1 MVILQRTLC
10 WTWFLL
16 CSAYPNVFGRIGGDT
31 IVYDCTISECCS
43 AQVSPEVCEWVISQL
58 GKKRDPLAPVRR
70 RDFWLLSCSH
80 HTGQVPPWVAA
91 CRLYIRGNH
100 SSMYLV
106 NKILKQYSAAFITC
120 DLWCKSPW
128 QENVYT
134 FLIWDRRRTACN
146 RGVSCHEQPLLACP
160 GSLHL
165 RGALG
170 LFSMLAVRSV
180 TGVCR
185 SQTPH
190 AAVTQAH
197 SFMTHQRNRTMPP
210 TQRGYGWKE
219 SKHDINAK
227 PSLFCKYQQHK
238 SSTLLKNPI
247 YICARSEGSSRG
259 HGQPDLLPDT
269 SPGDST
275 SSRSSSF
282 PTAPILPGSGGGE
295 RRRWALWGLRPAGA
309 RRRPPRLRRPQGGPE
324 PGAASAGPSGPRWEG
339 SRPGWGRPT
348 GPGRVLPGAGLPF
361 GHALVF
367 SSTCRLLGKAAR
379 VRRGGFMQGSAHP
392 ACWNSREMRAAAAAG
407 LGGEGGCL
415 SLPGTRAGAV
425 GLGFQSAGCRVVK
438 ILKI

>member
-1 MVILQRTLC
+1 M
-10 WTWFLL
+10 
-16 CSAYPNVFGRIGGDT
+16 
-31 IVYDCTISECCS
+31 
-43 AQVSPEVCEWVISQL
+43 
-58 GKKRDPLAPVRR
+58 
-70 RDFWLLSCSH
+70 
-80 HTGQVPPWVAA
+80 
-91 CRLYIRGNH
+91 
-100 SSMYLV
+100 
-106 NKILKQYSAAFITC
+106 
-120 DLWCKSPW
+120 
-128 QENVYT
+128 
-134 FLIWDRRRTACN
+134 
-146 RGVSCHEQPLLACP
+146 
-160 GSLHL
+160 
-165 RGALG
+165 
-170 LFSMLAVRSV
+170 RSV
-180 TGVCR
+180 TGVCW
-185 SQTPH
+185 SETPH
-190 AAVTQAH
+190 AEVTQAH

-227 PSLFCKYQQHK
+227 SSLFWKYQQHK

-269 SPGDST
+269 SPRGQHLLLLLLLPHSPDSP
-275 SSRSSSF
+275 RQ
-282 PTAPILPGSGGGE
+282 
-295 RRRWALWGLRPAGA
+295 RRRRAAEVSAVGAPA
-309 RRRPPRLRRPQGGPE
+309 RRGPAAAAPPQAPQGGPE
-324 PGAASAGPSGPRWEG
+324 PGAPSAGPSGPRWEG

-392 ACWNSREMRAAAAAG
+392 ACWNSHEMRAAAAAG

-425 GLGFQSAGCRVVK
+425 GLGFQSAGCRGVK